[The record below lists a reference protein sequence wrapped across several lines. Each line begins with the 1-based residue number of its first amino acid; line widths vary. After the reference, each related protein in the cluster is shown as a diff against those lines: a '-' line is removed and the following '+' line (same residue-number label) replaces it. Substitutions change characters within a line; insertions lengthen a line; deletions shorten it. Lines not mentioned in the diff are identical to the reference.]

1 MRHRWSEDIRFTRVV
16 LEVEDNVCGVCGG
29 TLHICDH
36 RRHRI
41 FTLQGP
47 VEVVCKL
54 AHCSDRQCAARAKT
68 RSPYAETTLTQP
80 WWLIGWDVFC
90 WMGHRRFARHWSVPQ
105 IRGELVD
112 AYQIPLS
119 ADAIEDALQRYQTI
133 LAARQQ
139 DPPGGGGGVSARGS
153 LGLEH

>member
-1 MRHRWSEDIRFTRVV
+1 MRHRWPEDTRFTRLV
-16 LEVEDNVCGVCGG
+16 LEVEDNVCAVCGG
-29 TLHICDH
+29 ALHICDH

-54 AHCSDRQCAARAKT
+54 AHGSDLECAARAKT
-68 RSPYAETTLTQP
+68 RSPYAETTLTLP

-105 IRGELVD
+105 SRGALTD
-112 AYQIPLS
+112 TSQIPLS
-119 ADAIEDALQRYQTI
+119 ADAIEDALQR
-133 LAARQQ
+133 
-139 DPPGGGGGVSARGS
+139 
-153 LGLEH
+153 

>member
-1 MRHRWSEDIRFTRVV
+1 MRPRWPEDTRFTRVV
-16 LEVEDNVCGVCGG
+16 LEVEDNVCAVCGAA
-29 TLHICDH
+29 LHICDH

-54 AHCSDRQCAARAKT
+54 VHCSDRHCAAHAKT
-68 RSPYAETTLTQP
+68 RSPYAETSVTLP

-105 IRGELVD
+105 IRGALAD
-112 AYQIPLS
+112 TSQMPLS
-119 ADAIEDALQRYQTI
+119 ADAIEDAVRRYKTM

-139 DPPGGGGGVSARGS
+139 APQVGAAA
-153 LGLEH
+153 

>member
-1 MRHRWSEDIRFTRVV
+1 MRHRWPEDIRFTRVV

-105 IRGELVD
+105 IRRALAD
-112 AYQIPLS
+112 TSQIPLS
-119 ADAIEDALQRYQTI
+119 ADAIEDAVRRYQTM
-133 LAARQQ
+133 LTARQQ
-139 DPPGGGGGVSARGS
+139 DPQVVAAAYRNVSPP
-153 LGLEH
+153 